1 MADPRPVPAAI
12 RAAAR
17 LGLPVD
23 VWHAEIEPD
32 VASDVLAR
40 ARFDRMTGFLAAA
53 VLEGPVEA
61 DDEISETLV
70 AAWQDEL
77 AAVVLI
83 EAYAVR
89 TAAVLDDAG
98 VRWRLTKGAALAHLD
113 YRDLLAMRTFGDVD
127 IVIHPEDWDRTLDA
141 MRESDFRRPS
151 PELRAGY
158 DRRFGK
164 GATMIDAREWEIDL
178 HRRFAIGRFGVR
190 SRMEELFERADSI
203 TLAGRSIPVL
213 AGPDRLLHACHHL
226 VLGGFSGLRVARDV
240 AQLLLVSRVDWEDT
254 VRTAERWRVDAV
266 VASGIVQAWQRL
278 EIEIAHPAQQ
288 WAAGHEI
295 DRRDAKAIAVFT
307 AERPFREQ
315 ALTAVPRSRGTRCRR
330 TSSRSAFP
338 AANRSDIAFGGPSN
352 AFGAERW
359 RSSVERRDVRSP
371 SRRATASCSIGAP
384 GSVSLNQPTRK
395 RTWSSRSP

>member
-1 MADPRPVPAAI
+1 MADPRPVHPAI

-17 LGLPVD
+17 LGLPVEAQ
-23 VWHAEIEPD
+23 HAKIEPD
-32 VASDVLAR
+32 AASDVLAR

-61 DDEISETLV
+61 DEETTEGLV

-77 AAVVLI
+77 AAVVLV
-83 EAYAVR
+83 EAFAVR

-141 MRESDFRRPS
+141 MRESELRRPS

-226 VLGGFSGLRVARDV
+226 VLGGFSELRVARDV

-315 ALTAVPRSRGTRCRR
+315 ALTAVPALPWHQVPAYLLALGLPSGEPQRHRVRR
-330 TSSRSAFP
+330 TIQP
-338 AANRSDIAFGGPSN
+338 
-352 AFGAERW
+352 
-359 RSSVERRDVRSP
+359 RSP
-371 SRRATASCSIGAP
+371 RSEAVAHRTPGRR
-384 GSVSLNQPTRK
+384 
-395 RTWSSRSP
+395 

>member
-1 MADPRPVPAAI
+1 
-12 RAAAR
+12 
-17 LGLPVD
+17 
-23 VWHAEIEPD
+23 
-32 VASDVLAR
+32 
-40 ARFDRMTGFLAAA
+40 MTGFLAAA

-61 DDEISETLV
+61 DEEITETLV

-77 AAVVLI
+77 AAVVLV

-141 MRESDFRRPS
+141 LRESDFRRPS

-226 VLGGFSGLRVARDV
+226 ALGGFSELRVARDV

-295 DRRDAKAIAVFT
+295 DRRATPRRSPCSPPSARSANKPSP
-307 AERPFREQ
+307 RSR
-315 ALTAVPRSRGTRCRR
+315 RSRGTRCRR
-330 TSSRSAFP
+330 TSSPSAAP
-338 AANRSDIAFGGPSN
+338 AANRSDIASGGPST
-352 AFGAERW
+352 AFDAERR
-359 RSSVERRDVRSP
+359 RSSVERR
-371 SRRATASCSIGAP
+371 ATATARSDRALGQHPDNGFSHGVGHPTVAP
-384 GSVSLNQPTRK
+384 IFEHEQ
-395 RTWSSRSP
+395 